1 MAERSR
7 CSDVARRGAP
17 FAANRDARRLP
28 WFIMFASRFR
38 ALTLGALSCAA
49 LHPFAALAD
58 ALPVPP
64 GDAHGPLPS
73 TGSILRNHSL
83 PELQEKPHRAD
94 VPLIERRPADDAPEA
109 NDAVRLHVAR
119 IVVDD
124 VPERLRQ
131 AVDAVVA
138 PYRQRAMTFAELRE
152 VAIDVTRVLLG
163 NGESLSYAYL
173 PDQDIVDDVVHLAVM
188 QGKLESAALRQN
200 RSLVRDSVIE
210 RYLGAGLDRDGDVR
224 RMQDQLDRLG
234 DLPGVGAIAPE
245 LAPGR
250 MPGGTAMT
258 VDTEAGER
266 LTGALIADNAGQR
279 TTGRNRIGA
288 QLGINSPLGLG
299 DRLQGIAFF
308 SPDFLQRNHDS
319 DGGSTMVGRISY
331 DVPVGWRGTRLGA
344 ALTRV
349 DYTVGGE
356 QYRDSGT
363 GGHATLFSVYGTI
376 PLLRT
381 PAHTLDVETTAE
393 FKRLSDRTLDI
404 DNPRSVR
411 AFTVQLAGSRYG
423 AWSGNRNIV
432 SYRIG
437 VTRGSLTNED
447 DWNGAATRGR
457 YVKTT
462 QQFDFHQRLSARTRI
477 HLSLNAQQTTRNLD
491 GSEKMSLG
499 GPYAVRAYDND
510 MFSADSG
517 YIASAAL
524 HAGVPAV
531 PGLGFSVFY
540 DHARAT
546 VQKFSRRKLALTLAG
561 AGAGIEYAIGKHAT
575 VSFSYAMRT
584 TGGPGNPPKAM
595 TWVSGVIRL

>member
-1 MAERSR
+1 
-7 CSDVARRGAP
+7 
-17 FAANRDARRLP
+17 
-28 WFIMFASRFR
+28 MFAPRFR
-38 ALTLGALSCAA
+38 ALAVGALSCAA
-49 LHPFAALAD
+49 LQPFAAHAD
-58 ALPVPP
+58 PNPALT

-73 TGSILRNHSL
+73 AGSILRDHSL
-83 PELQEKPHRAD
+83 PSLQDNPHRAD
-94 VPLIERRPADDAPEA
+94 VPLIERRPSEHTPDA
-109 NDAVRLHVAR
+109 NDAIRLHVAR

-124 VPERLRQ
+124 VPERVRE

-138 PYRQRAMTFAELRE
+138 PYHQRAMTFTELRE
-152 VAIDVTRVLLG
+152 VAIDVTRMLLDH
-163 NGESLSYAYL
+163 GESLSYAYL
-173 PDQDIVDDVVHLAVM
+173 PEQDIVDDVVHLAVV
-188 QGKLESAALRQN
+188 QGKLESATLRQN

-210 RYLGAGLDRDGDVR
+210 HYLDAGLDRDGDVR
-224 RMQDQLDRLG
+224 RMQDQLGRLG
-234 DLPGVGAIAPE
+234 DLPGVGSITPE

-250 MPGGTAMT
+250 LPGGTAMT
-258 VDTEAGER
+258 IDAEAGER
-266 LTGALIADNAGQR
+266 LTGAFVADNAGQQ

-319 DGGSTMVGRISY
+319 DGGNTIIGRISY

-356 QYRDSGT
+356 QYRNSGT
-363 GGHATLFSVYGTI
+363 GGHATLFSLYGTT

-381 PAHTLDVETTAE
+381 PSHTLDLEATAE

-404 DNPRSVR
+404 DNPRIAR
-411 AFTVQLAGSRYG
+411 ALTVQLAGSRYG
-423 AWSGNRNIV
+423 AWSGNQNIV
-432 SYRIG
+432 SYRVG
-437 VTRGSLTNED
+437 VTRGSLANED
-447 DWNGAATRGR
+447 DWNGAATRGH
-457 YVKTT
+457 YIKTT
-462 QQFDFHQRLSARTRI
+462 QQFDYHQRLSARTRV

-517 YIASAAL
+517 YIASATL
-524 HAGVPAV
+524 HAAVPAV
-531 PGLGFSVFY
+531 PGLGVSVFY

-561 AGAGIEYAIGKHAT
+561 VGAGIEYAIGKRAT
-575 VSFSYAMRT
+575 VSLSYAMRT
-584 TGGPGNPPKAM
+584 TGGPGDPPKAM
-595 TWVSGVIRL
+595 TWVNCMIRL